1 MCVWRD
7 QPVGARNHVARAGTV
22 RRHPALLRCGAT
34 TVRRCCMSTLVVP
47 LALGVVG
54 VGVIVVVVVA
64 LAGLVYELLG
74 RGNPRQDEV
83 DAEREQVTEQ
93 IWLDEPVDFESDL
106 RPPREP

>member
-1 MCVWRD
+1 
-7 QPVGARNHVARAGTV
+7 
-22 RRHPALLRCGAT
+22 
-34 TVRRCCMSTLVVP
+34 MSTLVMP

-54 VGVIVVVVVA
+54 VIVVVVLA
-64 LAGLVYELLG
+64 LAALVYELLG

-93 IWLDEPVDFESDL
+93 IGLHEPVDFESDL

>member
-1 MCVWRD
+1 
-7 QPVGARNHVARAGTV
+7 
-22 RRHPALLRCGAT
+22 
-34 TVRRCCMSTLVVP
+34 MSTLVMP

-93 IWLDEPVDFESDL
+93 IGLHEPVAFESDL

>member
-1 MCVWRD
+1 
-7 QPVGARNHVARAGTV
+7 
-22 RRHPALLRCGAT
+22 
-34 TVRRCCMSTLVVP
+34 
-47 LALGVVG
+47 
-54 VGVIVVVVVA
+54 VIVVVVVA

-93 IWLDEPVDFESDL
+93 IGLHEPVAFESDL